1 MIIHIV
7 SANQVELNDR
17 ENFKAFKVT
26 LGDPGLSQP
35 DIGTALKGI
44 ATVDTDGKTV
54 WVSPAALKNWQGQPQ
69 PAEWTA
75 AFDKMVDSVKK
86 FGWVN
91 EADGTVRA
99 HIEGAA

>member
-26 LGDPGLSQP
+26 LADPGLSQA
-35 DIGTALKGI
+35 DIASALKGI
-44 ATVDTDGKTV
+44 AAIEPDGKTV
-54 WVSPAALKNWQGQPQ
+54 WVSGAALKNWQGKPQ

-75 AFDKMVDSVKK
+75 SFDKMIESVKK

-91 EADGTVRA
+91 ETDGTVRA

>member
-7 SANQVELNDR
+7 SATEVELNDR
-17 ENFKAFKVT
+17 DNFKAFKVT
-26 LGDPGLSQP
+26 LADPGLTAADIASALGG
-35 DIGTALKGI
+35 IGT
-44 ATVDTDGKTV
+44 VDADGKTV
-54 WVSPAALKNWQGQPQ
+54 WVSGTPQ
-69 PAEWTA
+69 PAEWVA
-75 AFDKMVDSVKK
+75 SFDKMVEAVKK

>member
-7 SANQVELNDR
+7 SATEVELNDR

-26 LGDPGLSQP
+26 LGNPGLSQT
-35 DIGTALKGI
+35 DIVSALSGI
-44 ATVDTDGKTV
+44 ATVDADGKTA
-54 WVSPAALKNWQGQPQ
+54 WVSAAALKNWQGEPQ
-69 PAEWTA
+69 PAAWVA
-75 AFDKMVDSVKK
+75 SFDKMVESVKK
-86 FGWVN
+86 YGWVN